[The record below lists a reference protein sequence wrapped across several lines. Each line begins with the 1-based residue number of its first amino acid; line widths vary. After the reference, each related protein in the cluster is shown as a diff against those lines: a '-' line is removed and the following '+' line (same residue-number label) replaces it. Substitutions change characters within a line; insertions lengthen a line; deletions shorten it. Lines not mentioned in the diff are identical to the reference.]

1 MRFFL
6 IAVSAG
12 VMAVLLSACNRGKL
26 ETDKEQQ
33 SYAVGFTL
41 GQQLSKV
48 KDNVD
53 PEIVALGIKDGIRSD
68 GKLDTTVVSKRVGE
82 LQQKQREN
90 ELLAAALMLKKSQDY
105 IATVALKKGVRVLDA
120 GLLIE
125 EMKPGS
131 GGGRTLNDDDEIILR
146 YTAKQIDG
154 SIFDQRTDPKGF
166 RLRYRDLLLPGLKK
180 AIQKIPIGA
189 NWTVYLAPE
198 QAFGAGSRP
207 GVPSQSA
214 VVYEIELLSVVPNSK
229 R

>member
-1 MRFFL
+1 MRFFMIAASAAL
-6 IAVSAG
+6 IATG
-12 VMAVLLSACNRGKL
+12 CNRGKL

-48 KDNVD
+48 KNDVD
-53 PEIVALGIKDGIRSD
+53 SEIVALGLKDGIRSD
-68 GKLDTTVVSKRVGE
+68 GKLDPAVVSKRVGE
-82 LQQKQREN
+82 LQQKQRES
-90 ELLAAALMLKKSQDY
+90 ELLAAAEMLKTSQDY
-105 IATVALKKGVRVLDA
+105 IAQVAQKKGVRALEN

-125 EMKPGS
+125 EQKPGS
-131 GGGRTLNDDDEIILR
+131 GGGRTLKDEDEIVLR

-154 SIFDQRTDPKGF
+154 SIFDQRTDAKGF

-180 AIQKIPIGA
+180 AFQKIPIGA
-189 NWTVYLAPE
+189 SWTVYMAPE

-214 VVYEIELLSVVPNSK
+214 VVYEIELLSVVSNSK